1 MTIKLSLQNEE
12 LARVPVQYQ
21 PYPPR
26 RILVVE
32 DEPEI
37 RRLNAVVLTDSGYE
51 VDTADDG
58 MMGWYALHAT
68 CHAPDSYDLLITDY
82 NMPGLTGLDL
92 VERLRAAH
100 MALPVIMASGTL
112 PMEKLMNRNYWLTTR
127 WLLCPSLIPSSNCW
141 ERWKPF
147 CEHLTLPAADW
158 CISDQICRARA
169 QAATSRGF
177 Q

>member
-68 CHAPDSYDLLITDY
+68 YQAPDSYDLLITDY

-112 PMEKLMNRNYWLTTR
+112 PMEKLMNRNYWLQPLAALPKPYSVEQ
-127 WLLCPSLIPSSNCW
+127 LLGTVEAVLRTSD
-141 ERWKPF
+141 
-147 CEHLTLPAADW
+147 AAG
-158 CISDQICRARA
+158 CRLVH
-169 QAATSRGF
+169 
-177 Q
+177 